1 MVQSREPR
9 TLETLQT
16 HSLLTVHVTVMHTD
30 NVEHKVQ
37 SIASVSAVCTGASE
51 KGLS

>member
-1 MVQSREPR
+1 MVQSREPK

-16 HSLLTVHVTVMHTD
+16 QSLLTAHVTVMHAN

-37 SIASVSAVCTGASE
+37 SIASVSAICTGASE